1 MHLWFHMK
9 NNNMEALENLTL
21 KVNEIFFSLQGES
34 THMGRPCVFVRL
46 TYCNLRCSYCDTE
59 YAFYKGTDLTLPDII
74 KKIKSY
80 NCPLIEIT
88 GGEPLIQKNVYLLM
102 KSLCDS
108 GFEVLLE
115 TAGHLDISET
125 DPRVKRIMDIKCP
138 SSGESDKMLW
148 TNIENLRTGDEV
160 KFVVGSQE
168 DLEYSKKMIMTHDL
182 DKRCEVIISP
192 VFDKITN
199 REIAD
204 WILQNNLPVRMQI
217 QLHKMIWDS
226 DTTGV

>member
-1 MHLWFHMK
+1 MRTWFHMK
-9 NNNMEALENLTL
+9 NDNFEAPEKLTL
-21 KVNEIFFSLQGES
+21 KVNEIYFSLQGES
-34 THMGRPCVFVRL
+34 THMGRTCVFVRL

-59 YAFYKGTDLTLPDII
+59 YAFYEGADQTLSEII
-74 KKIKSY
+74 EKIKSY

-88 GGEPLIQKNVYLLM
+88 GGEPLIQKNVHPLM

-138 SSGESDKMLW
+138 SSGESEKMLW
-148 TNIENLRTGDEV
+148 TNIENLRPGDEV

-168 DLEYSKKMIMTHDL
+168 DLDYSKKIIMTHSL
-182 DKRCEVIISP
+182 DKKCEVIISP

-199 REIAD
+199 LEIAD
-204 WILQNNLPVRMQI
+204 WILKNNLPVRMQI
-217 QLHKMIWDS
+217 QLHKMIWEPN
-226 DTTGV
+226 TPGV

>member
-1 MHLWFHMK
+1 MK
-9 NNNMEALENLTL
+9 NNMEAPENLTL
-21 KVNEIFFSLQGES
+21 KVNEIYFSLQGES

-46 TYCNLRCSYCDTE
+46 THCNLRCSYCDTE
-59 YAFYKGTDLTLPDII
+59 YAFYEGTELTLHEILN
-74 KKIKSY
+74 KIKSY

-88 GGEPLIQKNVYLLM
+88 GGEPLIQKNVHPLM
-102 KSLCDS
+102 KALCDS

-138 SSGESDKMLW
+138 SSGESEKTMW
-148 TNIENLRTGDEV
+148 TNIENLRMGDEV

-168 DLEYSKKMIMTHDL
+168 DLEYSKKIIKTHDL
-182 DKRCEVIISP
+182 NKRCEVIISP
-192 VFDKITN
+192 VFNKITN

-217 QLHKMIWDS
+217 QLHKMIWEP
-226 DTTGV
+226 DTPGV